1 MVEHVA
7 AGGEFRPCRDE
18 LVRDG
23 LVLADRLAELHALA
37 GILPGF
43 FQRRAGEAVGDRR
56 NLDLLDIQRAARQR
70 FPALVPFV
78 RPTDDGAFWQADII
92 EEHVHRMGVAQVRV
106 FDGLHRD
113 ALGVRRHKDERE
125 IAMPVTGLAG
135 AAEAVDVVGPVGAR
149 APALGALDDEFAI
162 LALDPRLDA
171 RQVPADIRLRKTVG
185 QEQLAA
191 RELWQQRLF
200 LFL

>member
-1 MVEHVA
+1 
-7 AGGEFRPCRDE
+7 
-18 LVRDG
+18 
-23 LVLADRLAELHALA
+23 
-37 GILPGF
+37 
-43 FQRRAGEAVGDRR
+43 
-56 NLDLLDIQRAARQR
+56 
-70 FPALVPFV
+70 
-78 RPTDDGAFWQADII
+78 
-92 EEHVHRMGVAQVRV
+92 
-106 FDGLHRD
+106 
-113 ALGVRRHKDERE
+113 
-125 IAMPVTGLAG
+125 MPVTRLAG

-149 APALGALDDEFAI
+149 APALGALDDEFAV